1 MATAPPDVRE
11 DSSVSEQPRWRK
23 TWSTVQVGLLSAAV
37 LASIVVL
44 TVGDPTLRPV
54 CGVALVFFG
63 IALLGHVTYLV
74 LTARAERQ

>member
-1 MATAPPDVRE
+1 MRE
-11 DSSVSEQPRWRK
+11 DGQVMEQPRWRK
-23 TWSTVQVGLLSAAV
+23 MWSTIQVGLLSAAV
-37 LASIVVL
+37 IASIVVL

-74 LTARAERQ
+74 ITARAERR